1 MVTRPWRVPEV
12 SGQKVINLD
21 DEVGAATVAATHAVT
36 GTIQKMTVEALAETT
51 TVAEDVTVPD
61 LGPPVVIVI
70 IDLVVIDLAV
80 KMAITVT
87 GVPFEIVVNAPQ
99 AQSPDHQP
107 LSLPKTNETGG
118 QSLFNSLPLDLG
130 PKS

>member
-1 MVTRPWRVPEV
+1 M
-12 SGQKVINLD
+12 SGQKVINPD
-21 DEVGAATVAATHAVT
+21 DEAGAATVAATHAVT
-36 GTIQKMTVEALAETT
+36 GTIQKMTVEALAETI
-51 TVAEDVTVPD
+51 TVAADVTDPD
-61 LGPPVVIVI
+61 PGPPVVIVI
-70 IDLVVIDLAV
+70 IDLVAIDPAA

-87 GVPFEIVVNAPQ
+87 GVPFEIVVNAHQ
-99 AQSPDHQP
+99 AQRADHQP